1 MYANILQIARKSN
14 FWFQREYQCIFSH
27 FHMNKSD
34 FTKSLELNEFCG
46 IILFE
51 IQHKRDEN
59 KERKKTLFNG
69 SSAL

>member
-1 MYANILQIARKSN
+1 
-14 FWFQREYQCIFSH
+14 
-27 FHMNKSD
+27 MNKSD

-59 KERKKTLFNG
+59 KERKKLYSMVPQHFEV
-69 SSAL
+69 